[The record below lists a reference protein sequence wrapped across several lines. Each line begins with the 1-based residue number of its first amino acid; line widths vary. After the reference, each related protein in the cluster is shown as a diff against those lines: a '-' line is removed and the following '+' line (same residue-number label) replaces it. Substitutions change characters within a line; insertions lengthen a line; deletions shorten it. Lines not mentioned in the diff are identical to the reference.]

1 MEQTGTRAKKSVGVE
16 SPATTT
22 ITTTGIVP
30 PKKKK
35 PVVATKAKKDGEELD
50 GEELDDDD
58 DDDDD
63 DETTTDDAGNRSGKN
78 GASSLTQQW
87 SRDEDALLMRL
98 ISQHGAKRWS
108 YIATQMQGRRGK
120 QCRDRYLNHL
130 RPGIKTGLWTPEEE
144 VVLIEGHKILGT
156 KWAALAKLLEGRP
169 ENAIKNHWHATWRC
183 KWTKIQGEGKL
194 TPLQKYQLALRGET
208 PEHLASQARASAKK
222 RREEK
227 KIAKIAKTETAAAP
241 PKEEVE
247 VPIPEVTEA
256 TEATEA
262 TEVTE
267 VAPPPT
273 ATTVDTRD
281 DEDAGGGAENVDESF
296 AARSGMSRSAQNS
309 RYSRAEREEIDVSLK
324 KMRERM
330 SKELET
336 ITSVDPGAAASTQL
350 TDSNAATTTDVV
362 KQTTMTAM
370 ETPTETETK
379 TPKTK
384 TKKTKKTAAGE
395 PNPTQLARASVSS
408 KSQDFIDVGEHPIG
422 IAQCQAAVMSTG
434 AAEST
439 MLTSVAQRAGPVY
452 LREYCELSPYCIRK
466 GVEAI
471 TLVMRTKWP
480 LSRIAVAIRTGSLQ
494 KGDLKLCIAVSGE
507 KWDDVIAAAEFA
519 SSQIKTKF
527 LFRELKLS
535 LIASGQEEMV

>member
-1 MEQTGTRAKKSVGVE
+1 MKTKPPPKPKRPRGRPRKYPVEPTVAQTKKSVVE
-16 SPATTT
+16 SPTTT
-22 ITTTGIVP
+22 TTNAGARVVP
-30 PKKKK
+30 AKKKK
-35 PVVATKAKKDGEELD
+35 AVVAKAKEKNDGEDDES
-50 GEELDDDD
+50 DDDD
-58 DDDDD
+58 DDDD
-63 DETTTDDAGNRSGKN
+63 AGNRSKN
-78 GASSLTQQW
+78 GGASLTQQW

-227 KIAKIAKTETAAAP
+227 KIAKTASETAKEETETQ
-241 PKEEVE
+241 
-247 VPIPEVTEA
+247 PEVTEA
-256 TEATEA
+256 TTEA
-262 TEVTE
+262 TT
-267 VAPPPT
+267 APAPAPMD
-273 ATTVDTRD
+273 AQD
-281 DEDAGGGAENVDESF
+281 DGGGAENVDESF

-309 RYSRAEREEIDVSLK
+309 RYSRAEREEIDVSLQ

-336 ITSVDPGAAASTQL
+336 ITAVDPGAAASTQPA
-350 TDSNAATTTDVV
+350 DSNAATTTDV
-362 KQTTMTAM
+362 KQTP
-370 ETPTETETK
+370 TPTETK

-384 TKKTKKTAAGE
+384 TKTKKTATGE

-480 LSRIAVAIRTGSLQ
+480 LSRIAIAIRTGSLE

-535 LIASGQEEMV
+535 LIASGQEMV

>member
-1 MEQTGTRAKKSVGVE
+1 VKTKPQAKSKRPRGRPRKYPTEPPKAKRGVVE
-16 SPATTT
+16 SPNATTATTT
-22 ITTTGIVP
+22 HAASARVSSDDVP
-30 PKKKK
+30 RKKEDDD
-35 PVVATKAKKDGEELD
+35 DGEEED
-50 GEELDDDD
+50 LDDDD
-58 DDDDD
+58 DDDDEDDDDD
-63 DETTTDDAGNRSGKN
+63 DETTDGAGNRGKN
-78 GASSLTQQW
+78 GSSITQQW
-87 SRDEDALLMRL
+87 SRDEDSLLMRL

-108 YIATQMQGRRGK
+108 YIATHMQGRRGK

-144 VVLIEGHKILGT
+144 RVLIEGHKILGT

-183 KWTKIQGEGKL
+183 KWTKVQDEGKL

-208 PEHLASQARASAKK
+208 PEHLASQARALAKK

-227 KIAKIAKTETAAAP
+227 KGIKTSEPKEAEPEEEEDPEEAAAAAP
-241 PKEEVE
+241 M
-247 VPIPEVTEA
+247 
-256 TEATEA
+256 
-262 TEVTE
+262 
-267 VAPPPT
+267 PT
-273 ATTVDTRD
+273 PD
-281 DEDAGGGAENVDESF
+281 DQDDGGGAENVDESF

-309 RYSRAEREEIDVSLK
+309 RYSRAEREEIDVRLE

-336 ITSVDPGAAASTQL
+336 ITAVDPGAASQPS
-350 TDSNAATTTDVV
+350 DSNAATTTNVE
-362 KQTTMTAM
+362 QT
-370 ETPTETETK
+370 
-379 TPKTK
+379 TPKTAK
-384 TKKTKKTAAGE
+384 TKKTTKKAGGKETLPTATAI
-395 PNPTQLARASVSS
+395 ARASVSS
-408 KSQDFIDVGEHPIG
+408 KTQDFIDVGEHPIS
-422 IAQCQAAVMSTG
+422 IAQCQAAVMFTG

-439 MLTSVAQRAGPVY
+439 MLTSIAQRAGPVY
-452 LREYCELSPYCIRK
+452 LREKCELSPYCIRK

-480 LSRIAVAIRTGSLQ
+480 LSRIAIAIRTGTLT

-519 SSQIKTKF
+519 SLQIKTKF

-535 LIASGQEEMV
+535 LVLSGQET

>member
-1 MEQTGTRAKKSVGVE
+1 MEQTGTRAKKSVE

-22 ITTTGIVP
+22 TTTTNAGIVVP

-35 PVVATKAKKDGEELD
+35 PIVATKSKKEKDED

-58 DDDDD
+58 DDE
-63 DETTTDDAGNRSGKN
+63 DETDDAGNRSGKH

-208 PEHLASQARASAKK
+208 PEHLASQARASAKR

-227 KIAKIAKTETAAAP
+227 KIAKTAAAEIAAA

-247 VPIPEVTEA
+247 VPIPDVTDV
-256 TEATEA
+256 TDV

-267 VAPPPT
+267 VTEVTDVAPTPT
-273 ATTVDTRD
+273 DTRD
-281 DEDAGGGAENVDESF
+281 EAGGAENVDESF

-336 ITSVDPGAAASTQL
+336 ITAVDPGAAASTQPA
-350 TDSNAATTTDVV
+350 DSNAATTTDVV
-362 KQTTMTAM
+362 KQTTTEMP
-370 ETPTETETK
+370 TPTETPTETK

-384 TKKTKKTAAGE
+384 AKKTKKSAAGE

-480 LSRIAVAIRTGSLQ
+480 LSRIAIAIRTGSLE